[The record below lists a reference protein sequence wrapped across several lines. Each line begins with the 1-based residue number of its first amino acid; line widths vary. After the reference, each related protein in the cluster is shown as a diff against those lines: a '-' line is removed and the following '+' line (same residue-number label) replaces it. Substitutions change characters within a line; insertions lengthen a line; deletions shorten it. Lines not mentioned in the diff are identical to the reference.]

1 MLSQIK
7 AYYKSLIPKMT
18 EEEWE
23 FIASMMKVVNIHKG
37 DFIIKEGQ
45 VCNQVSYINS
55 GLVRIYN
62 IVDGRENI
70 QGFAIEN
77 EYIAEYASFLTR
89 RPSILFMDMIE
100 DGQLINLTYDNIQ
113 KSYEQVPSFE
123 RLGRKIAE
131 QLFIEF
137 NDHNVVLHSLTP
149 EQRYMAL
156 IDKESQL
163 LKRIPQYMLA
173 SYLGITPEH
182 LSRIRKKIT
191 IKVP

>member
-23 FIASMMKVVNIHKG
+23 FIASMMKVVPVKKG

-45 VCNQVSYINS
+45 VCNQVFFINT

-62 IVDGRENI
+62 IIEGRENI
-70 QGFAIEN
+70 QGFVIEN
-77 EYIAEYASFLTR
+77 QYIAEYASFLTR
-89 RPSILFMDMIE
+89 RPSILFMDIVE
-100 DGQLINLTYDNIQ
+100 DGELVSLTYDDIQ
-113 KSYEQVPSFE
+113 HAYDKIPVFE

-137 NDHNVVLHSLTP
+137 NDHSVSLRSQTP
-149 EQRYMAL
+149 EQRYLAL
-156 IDKESQL
+156 IEKESQL

-191 IKVP
+191 IKVA